1 MRMLILLFTMA
12 LVGGC
17 RTVCVTGTG
26 PATRVPLDVP
36 AFTGIEAEGSLEVR
50 VSPGPAQAVEVE
62 GPADLVGLV
71 TTEVRKGIWHIATSD
86 CYSTD
91 QPIVVHIRIPRL
103 DHITVSGSG
112 NVTADSVF
120 GAGRTL
126 LAVHGSGDLIAHEV
140 HEERLIASVQ
150 GSGSITITGTA
161 DHFDAEVQGSGDL
174 LGLALSASHAE
185 VAVQGSGDVE
195 LTAVEQL
202 NASVQGSGDVRYRG
216 QPKVASRIQ
225 GSGTVVPVQ

>member
-1 MRMLILLFTMA
+1 LLFA
-12 LVGGC
+12 GC
-17 RTVCVTGTG
+17 RTVCVNGTG
-26 PATRVPLDVP
+26 PATRVPLVVP
-36 AFTGIEAEGSLEVR
+36 AFTGIEAEGALEVR

-71 TTEVRKGIWHIATSD
+71 TTDVRKGIWHITTSD

-91 QPIVVHIRIPRL
+91 QPFVVHIRIPRL

-150 GSGSITITGTA
+150 GSGNITVTGTA
-161 DHFDAEVQGSGDL
+161 DRFDAEVQGSGDL
-174 LGLALSASHAE
+174 MGRALSAAHAE
-185 VAVQGSGDVE
+185 VAVQGTGDVE

-202 NASVQGSGDVRYRG
+202 NASVQGSGNVRYRG
-216 QPKVASRIQ
+216 QPKVSSRIE
-225 GSGTVVPVQ
+225 GSGTVAPIE

>member
-1 MRMLILLFTMA
+1 MRILAVLLSILLFA
-12 LVGGC
+12 GC
-17 RTVCVTGTG
+17 RTVCVNGTG
-26 PATRVPLDVP
+26 PATRVPLVVP
-36 AFTGIEAEGSLEVR
+36 AFTGIEAEGALEVR
-50 VSPGPAQAVEVE
+50 VSPGPGQAVEVE
-62 GPADLVGLV
+62 GQADLVGLV
-71 TTEVRKGIWHIATSD
+71 TTEVRKGIWHITTSD

-91 QPIVVHIRIPRL
+91 QPFVVHISIPRI

-150 GSGSITITGTA
+150 GSGNITVTGTA
-161 DHFDAEVQGSGDL
+161 DRFDAEVQGSGDL
-174 LGLALSASHAE
+174 MGRALSAAHAE

-195 LTAVEQL
+195 FTAVEQL
-202 NASVQGSGDVRYRG
+202 NASVQGSGSVRYRG
-216 QPKVASRIQ
+216 QPKVSSRIE
-225 GSGTVVPVQ
+225 GSGTVAPIE

>member
-1 MRMLILLFTMA
+1 MRTLILLLTVA
-12 LVGGC
+12 LAGGC

-26 PATRVPLDVP
+26 PMTRVPLDVP

-71 TTEVRKGIWHIATSD
+71 TAEVRKGIWHITTRD

-91 QPIVVHIRIPRL
+91 QPFVVHIRIPRL
-103 DHITVSGSG
+103 DHITLSGSG

-150 GSGSITITGTA
+150 GSGNITVTGTA
-161 DHFDAEVQGSGDL
+161 DHFDAEVQGSGDVQ
-174 LGLALSASHAE
+174 GRELSASHAE

-225 GSGTVVPVQ
+225 GSGTVVPIE